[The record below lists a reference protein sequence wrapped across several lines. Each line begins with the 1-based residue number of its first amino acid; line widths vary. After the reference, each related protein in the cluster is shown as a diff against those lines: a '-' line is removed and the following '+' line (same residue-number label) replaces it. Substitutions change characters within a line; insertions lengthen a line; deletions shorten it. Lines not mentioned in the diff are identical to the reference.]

1 MNILEL
7 QEKRLG
13 LQDELTAIINSG
25 EAEVRELSEDEGCR
39 LAQIRSEI
47 AEIDSEIEKLEKEN
61 RTIDNKTIKTNKTM
75 KEVRLFD
82 LIKEVANGNVSEEH
96 RQYVDGNNINFRA
109 AIQATAE
116 GMGEENVPVEKK
128 TLEVEIRN
136 ASVLSKMGNTHFG
149 NAVGD
154 IRIPK
159 YLGSNVEWAD
169 SENADAADGASGFTE
184 VILQPKR
191 LSGYITI
198 SRQFLD
204 QSPEDAEA
212 ILIADLA
219 KAVGEKIDETVFGAL
234 SGTTARPAG
243 LFAPD
248 AEYLMES
255 GATLTAVT
263 FEDIL
268 ALEEAVEE
276 KNGTDFMFVADPS
289 VKYALR
295 GTMMA
300 HNLSPIWAN
309 GEIDGRKAVVSNSV
323 NKKSIL
329 CLDPKDL
336 ATAAW
341 GNGLNIIVDPYT
353 LAGKNQI
360 KVTVNYLFDA
370 KLKGE
375 RIAGQVFE

>member
-1 MNILEL
+1 
-7 QEKRLG
+7 
-13 LQDELTAIINSG
+13 
-25 EAEVRELSEDEGCR
+25 
-39 LAQIRSEI
+39 
-47 AEIDSEIEKLEKEN
+47 
-61 RTIDNKTIKTNKTM
+61 
-75 KEVRLFD
+75 
-82 LIKEVANGNVSEEH
+82 
-96 RQYVDGNNINFRA
+96 
-109 AIQATAE
+109 
-116 GMGEENVPVEKK
+116 
-128 TLEVEIRN
+128 
-136 ASVLSKMGNTHFG
+136 
-149 NAVGD
+149 
-154 IRIPK
+154 
-159 YLGSNVEWAD
+159 
-169 SENADAADGASGFTE
+169 
-184 VILQPKR
+184 
-191 LSGYITI
+191 
-198 SRQFLD
+198 
-204 QSPEDAEA
+204 
-212 ILIADLA
+212 
-219 KAVGEKIDETVFGAL
+219 
-234 SGTTARPAG
+234 
-243 LFAPD
+243 
-248 AEYLMES
+248 MES